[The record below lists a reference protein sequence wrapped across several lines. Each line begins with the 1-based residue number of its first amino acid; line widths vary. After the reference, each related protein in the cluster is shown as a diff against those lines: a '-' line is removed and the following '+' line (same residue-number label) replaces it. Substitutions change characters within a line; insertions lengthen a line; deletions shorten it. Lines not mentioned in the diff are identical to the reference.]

1 MMLKSVA
8 PKIKEIVFL
17 CLLLMGIFGYAAET
31 YVFQPA
37 VSMYGSPKYAAGFKA
52 FDYVN
57 VHAPKT
63 GTFRQSA
70 FGSFDTFNPFSVNGI
85 PPAGIGLLFDTLM
98 KSSADEP
105 FSLYGL
111 IADGIFVLPEKK
123 GVAFHINPQARFQDG
138 SPILAEDV
146 IFSFETLKEKGVPTY
161 RYYYQDVESVTAPDS
176 QTVVFHFRADSQNR
190 ELPFILGELPIF
202 PKKNWQSKDFDK
214 TDLTVPIGSGP
225 YLIDSFQPGR
235 QIVYRRNPDYWARD
249 LNVNRGFYN
258 FEKISYEY
266 FRDTTVAMEAFKS
279 GLFDV
284 RQENEAKK
292 WMQFQKEADKFP
304 HIKAVSFTHRLPS
317 GMQGFVFNLRRKIF
331 QNIFVREALIGVFDF
346 RWMNQNLFYGLYHR
360 TESFFDN
367 SDLKAPLIPT
377 DAEKKFWQKLGVAE
391 QDIPDIRKNPFA
403 HARTVRQKLRTAL
416 NLLNA
421 GGWYVQ
427 NGVLKNKHGQP
438 FTFEILLESGSSGV
452 WERVVL
458 PYIGLL
464 KRLGIQARV
473 RTVDTIQY
481 KNRLDNFD
489 YDMIVSVWGQSLSPG
504 NEQRYFWGKQAALT
518 EGSMNYSGI
527 QNNLIDSVIEALI
540 QAQSREELTAGVQ
553 ALDRILLSRKIVV
566 PHWYASELRFLIQ
579 DQIRFPQKTLLKGPD
594 LSTWWKE

>member
-1 MMLKSVA
+1 M
-8 PKIKEIVFL
+8 KIFFTFVFL
-17 CLLLMGIFGYAAET
+17 LIGFAARAVEP
-31 YVFQPA
+31 YSFQSA
-37 VSMYGSPKYAAGFKA
+37 VSMHGKPKYADDFQA

-57 VHAPKT
+57 VQAPKT
-63 GTFRQSA
+63 GTLRQSA
-70 FGSFDTFNPFSVNGI
+70 FGSFDTFNPFSVNGMA
-85 PPAGIGLLFDTLM
+85 PAGIGLLFDTLM
-98 KSSADEP
+98 KSSADEA

-111 IADGIFVLPEKK
+111 IADGIFILPDKK
-123 GVAFHINPQARFQDG
+123 GVVFHINPKARFQDG
-138 SPILAEDV
+138 SPILAQDV
-146 IFSFETLKEKGVPTY
+146 IFSFETLKAKGVPTY

-202 PKKNWQSKDFDK
+202 PKKDWQSKNFDR

-235 QIVYRRNPDYWARD
+235 KIVYRRNPDYWASD

-258 FEKISYEY
+258 FDKISYEY

-279 GLFDV
+279 GLFDI

-292 WMQFQKEADKFP
+292 WVQFQKDADKFP
-304 HIKAVSFTHRLPS
+304 RIKAVSFSHRLPS

-346 RWMNQNLFYGLYHR
+346 HWMNQNLFYGLYHQ

-377 DAEKKFWQKLGVAE
+377 ENEKKLWQKLGVTE
-391 QDIPDIRKNPFA
+391 NDIPDISTTPF
-403 HARTVRQKLRTAL
+403 VKSKSLRQKLQTAL
-416 NLLNA
+416 NLLNTA
-421 GGWYVQ
+421 GWYVK
-427 NGVLKNKHGQP
+427 NGVLQNQYGQP

-464 KRLGIQARV
+464 RRLGIQARV
-473 RTVDTIQY
+473 RSVDAIQY
-481 KNRLDNFD
+481 KNRLDSYD

-504 NEQRYFWGKQAALT
+504 NEQRYFWGSQAAVS

-527 QNNLIDSVIEALI
+527 QNNLIDSVIETLI
-540 QAQSREELTAGVQ
+540 QAHSQEELITATQ
-553 ALDRILLSRKIVV
+553 ALDRILLSQKFVV
-566 PHWYASELRFLIQ
+566 PHWYSPELRFLIW
-579 DQIRFPQKTLLKGPD
+579 DKIHFPNVSPLKGPD
-594 LSTWWKE
+594 ISTWWKE